1 MYCIALSCIASYCIT
16 HACISISVNGKLQ
29 EWHIKTDS
37 TTNRDMFLAGPS
49 ILYMTWFMSKTV
61 RKMRLSADLIGCCA
75 RYASVMLRWSGV
87 RWGEVG
93 WGGVRWGEVGWGGMR
108 WGEVGW
114 GGVRW
119 GGANNV
125 PVLCV
130 MVKLWCYANRCSM
143 LQCAQWSV
151 ATLAHTLDA
160 MLTYGPCY
168 GNVSSI
174 SQELPECLWQSWKPT
189 LAYAGYDV
197 SHQHTFHISI
207 FFGCDQKNCL
217 RGDTLSFIL
226 NWNTHGP

>member
-1 MYCIALSCIASYCIT
+1 MYVYNVRVCMYCIALSCIASYCIT

-114 GGVRW
+114 GGVGLITFLCSAW
-119 GGANNV
+119 WLSYDATLTD
-125 PVLCV
+125 VLCYSA
-130 MVKLWCYANRCSM
+130 LSD
-143 LQCAQWSV
+143 L
-151 ATLAHTLDA
+151 L
-160 MLTYGPCY
+160 
-168 GNVSSI
+168 
-174 SQELPECLWQSWKPT
+174 
-189 LAYAGYDV
+189 
-197 SHQHTFHISI
+197 
-207 FFGCDQKNCL
+207 L
-217 RGDTLSFIL
+217 RLRI
-226 NWNTHGP
+226 P

>member
-61 RKMRLSADLIGCCA
+61 RKMRLSADLIWCCA

-87 RWGEVG
+87 
-93 WGGVRWGEVGWGGMR
+93 R

-151 ATLAHTLDA
+151 ATLADTLDA
-160 MLTYGPCY
+160 MLTYGHMVTFLVFWMWSKKLPQRRY
-168 GNVSSI
+168 SFVHF
-174 SQELPECLWQSWKPT
+174 ELEHAL
-189 LAYAGYDV
+189 
-197 SHQHTFHISI
+197 
-207 FFGCDQKNCL
+207 
-217 RGDTLSFIL
+217 
-226 NWNTHGP
+226 